1 MFKYYYIFILGCC
14 LLAVRTQEQRQTIT
28 LLNNVKIAF
37 TYRQNQLDV
46 LITTPLGNKVSVNNA
61 WLGIGFNTE
70 SKMV

>member
-1 MFKYYYIFILGCC
+1 MFKYYYILILGCC
-14 LLAVRTQEQRQTIT
+14 LLAVRAQEQRQTIT

-70 SKMV
+70 SRMV